1 MSTAPEAAAPQ
12 PVDRIQAMQQ
22 GEAEKRFAFGKNW
35 SRYLRGVNDEAI
47 ARAETSLTNWLG
59 DLKGLKFLDIG
70 CGSGLFS
77 LAARRLGATVHSMD
91 FDPSSVRC
99 AEELRNRYFPGDA
112 SWTTQQGSVL
122 DRALIESF
130 GQFDVVYSWGV
141 LHHTGDLDTALRH
154 AALAVKPGGRLWIAI
169 YNDLGPVTKGW
180 TAVKRAYVRSTLGR
194 AAVVATFVP
203 AFALG
208 NLFADLVQLR
218 SPLTRYREYRESHR
232 GMSRVIDW
240 FDWLGGYPYQP
251 ARAET
256 IFDFYQ
262 KLGFSLLRLR
272 TVKDWGN
279 NQFVF
284 RRDA

>member
-99 AEELRNRYFPGDA
+99 AEE
-112 SWTTQQGSVL
+112 
-122 DRALIESF
+122 
-130 GQFDVVYSWGV
+130 
-141 LHHTGDLDTALRH
+141 
-154 AALAVKPGGRLWIAI
+154 
-169 YNDLGPVTKGW
+169 
-180 TAVKRAYVRSTLGR
+180 
-194 AAVVATFVP
+194 
-203 AFALG
+203 
-208 NLFADLVQLR
+208 
-218 SPLTRYREYRESHR
+218 
-232 GMSRVIDW
+232 
-240 FDWLGGYPYQP
+240 
-251 ARAET
+251 
-256 IFDFYQ
+256 
-262 KLGFSLLRLR
+262 
-272 TVKDWGN
+272 
-279 NQFVF
+279 
-284 RRDA
+284 